1 VSTIFL
7 GNNHP
12 QLTRQ
17 EEYDCLV
24 KLLLLGDSGVGK
36 SAIVMRFTEDRFNQD
51 LMSTVGLD
59 FKMKTIQIG
68 ERMVNVQIWDTA
80 GQEKFRTITKKY
92 YRGASGYILVFDVA
106 NRNSFEHI
114 STWLEEINDHGDS
127 NMLKVLVGNKCDL
140 ARSVTTE
147 EAMKLAK
154 KLDLPYF
161 ETSAATGTNVNLVFQ
176 DLVKRY
182 VESQDQFKGGEEKE
196 D

>member
-1 VSTIFL
+1 
-7 GNNHP
+7 
-12 QLTRQ
+12 
-17 EEYDCLV
+17 
-24 KLLLLGDSGVGK
+24 LLLGDSGVGK
-36 SAIVMRFTEDRFNQD
+36 SAIVLRFTEDKFNQD

-59 FKMKTIQIG
+59 FKMKTIDIEGQSI
-68 ERMVNVQIWDTA
+68 NVQIWDTA

-92 YRGASGYILVFDVA
+92 YRGASGYILVFDVS

-114 STWLEEINDHGDS
+114 STWLEEINDHGDN

-140 ARSVTTE
+140 PRSVSTE

-161 ETSAATGTNVNLVFQ
+161 ETSAATGSNVHQVFQ
-176 DLVKRY
+176 DLVTRY
-182 VESQDQFKGGEEKE
+182 VESQKTGISKDDEE